1 MSENVEHISE
11 KEFDEKVMKSELPV
25 VVDFWAEW
33 CAPCRMVGPVLESIA
48 ETRVGSVKVVKVNVD
63 ENRNLAAR
71 FGITGIPT
79 IMLFDQGERK
89 DTIVGARPRNDFD
102 RMIDKALGTAAN

>member
-79 IMLFDQGERK
+79 IMLFDQGDRK
-89 DTIVGARPRNDFD
+89 SVV
-102 RMIDKALGTAAN
+102 